1 MGTEEPQVRRLSFST
16 EGNMRTKHRSPWL
29 VVAIVVALLCGTAFA
44 DVHTGT
50 IERFHLNSDVQGRG
64 VCIRMIPDIPTGWAC
79 VWEKNPL
86 YKDIMAMLLEAFANE
101 RICTLVWNQPGPDTH
116 PDIFLAECYMK

>member
-1 MGTEEPQVRRLSFST
+1 VWAEEPRDTDVVIAKEDNMLKKQRTRWFVIALVMLLS
-16 EGNMRTKHRSPWL
+16 
-29 VVAIVVALLCGTAFA
+29 GTAFA
-44 DVHTGT
+44 DSHTGT

-79 VWEKNPL
+79 VWENNPL

-101 RICTLVWNQPGPDTH
+101 RICRLVWNQPGPDTH